1 MPEPNPHRLPG
12 GRPSPSASGPTR
24 YCYIDMDGYF
34 ASAEQHL
41 RPELRGLPVAVYAGM
56 PGRPGGALISVS
68 VEARA
73 EGMKSGMRASDA
85 QLKLPSLH
93 VLAQRPV
100 EYILLHHELVA
111 RLGEVAP
118 IHHTHSVDEVS
129 VKLSSSD
136 RSDVL
141 MAALREKV
149 DTSFSTAL
157 SLSAGVASSVW
168 LAKVAAESGK
178 PRGATDWTQPGVLP
192 DALFEL
198 DLEDLPGVAKR
209 TAARLRQYGLESVG
223 EFYEA
228 QPSRVRAAYGSVV
241 GERIWLA
248 MHGHDVPLPRKRPR
262 QLFVHAR
269 VLAPDQRA
277 RAAPIARWLALCGWL
292 RARDEGLRPG
302 SVRIQGTEQGKV
314 FEATCAITHP
324 AGEKQ
329 LLGATSTAW
338 MALREQCLP
347 GQISVVLGK
356 LVQDPKPHDDLL
368 DGPSRDP
375 DLDRAFAA
383 IRERFGLSAVR
394 FGETGD
400 ATGPWTGLK
409 IAFDRVPSLDE
420 VSRIMGPDFVRAS

>member
-1 MPEPNPHRLPG
+1 MPEPNPHVPSRCPLPPSG
-12 GRPSPSASGPTR
+12 GGS
-24 YCYIDMDGYF
+24 YCYIDFDGFF
-34 ASAEQHL
+34 AGAEQHL
-41 RPELRGLPVAVYAGM
+41 RPELRGHPVAVYAGM

-73 EGMKSGMRASDA
+73 EGIKSGMRSREA
-85 QLKLPSLH
+85 KLQFPSLH

-129 VKLSSSD
+129 VKLSSYD
-136 RSDVL
+136 RPDVL

-178 PRGATDWTQPGVLP
+178 PRGTTDWTQPGVLP
-192 DALFEL
+192 DVLFEL
-198 DLEDLPGVAKR
+198 DLEDLPGVAER
-209 TAARLRQYGLESVG
+209 TAARLRQYGLDSVRD
-223 EFYEA
+223 FYDA

-241 GERIWLA
+241 GERIWFA
-248 MHGHDVPLPRKRPR
+248 MHGYDVPLPRKRPR

-269 VLAPDQRA
+269 VLASDQRA

-302 SVRIQGTEQGKV
+302 SVRIQGTDRGRI

-338 MALREQCLP
+338 TALREQCLP

-368 DGPSRDP
+368 AGPSRDP

-394 FGETGD
+394 YGETGD

-409 IAFDRVPSLDE
+409 IAFDRVPTVAE
-420 VSRIMGPDFVRAS
+420 VRRMMGPDFVRAS